1 MRNVR
6 NFWMSA
12 RVDGRN
18 TGIASGPTSK
28 DGGMDVTMLVRK
40 DGSVS
45 KGLSLICRNVDGEN
59 RILVIDDETGQEVY
73 RKVVSR

>member
-1 MRNVR
+1 MKNVR

-12 RVDGRN
+12 RVDGRD
-18 TGIASGPTSK
+18 TGLSSGPAGK

-40 DGSVS
+40 EGSVS
-45 KGLSLICRNVDGEN
+45 KGLSLICRNVDGQN
-59 RILVIDDETGQEVY
+59 RIIVVDDETGQEVY